1 MDGSPILDIKPYLPS
16 FDRIE
21 KVKVPAWVG
30 HDASFR
36 TVSFSEESLQQLRDL
51 SEHFRFYK
59 NAEEME
65 MVLREVLS
73 ADVSKRS
80 DRRLSEFEFDCLS
93 VLFSAKEGAIH
104 VERILLTTEY
114 EKMKANGINL
124 LL

>member
-1 MDGSPILDIKPYLPS
+1 M
-16 FDRIE
+16 
-21 KVKVPAWVG
+21 
-30 HDASFR
+30 
-36 TVSFSEESLQQLRDL
+36 SFSEESLQQLRDL

-114 EKMKANGINL
+114 EKMKANGANL